1 MATLGENTVPTP
13 VILQNVSEA
22 IGMSEAVFQAEL
34 RYQTAVSILKNLR
47 DNGLLTEEEYAV
59 MDTKL
64 RADLEPVLGTL
75 LFENDLIK

>member
-64 RADLEPVLGTL
+64 RADLELVLGTL

>member
-1 MATLGENTVPTP
+1 
-13 VILQNVSEA
+13 
-22 IGMSEAVFQAEL
+22 MSEAVFQAEL